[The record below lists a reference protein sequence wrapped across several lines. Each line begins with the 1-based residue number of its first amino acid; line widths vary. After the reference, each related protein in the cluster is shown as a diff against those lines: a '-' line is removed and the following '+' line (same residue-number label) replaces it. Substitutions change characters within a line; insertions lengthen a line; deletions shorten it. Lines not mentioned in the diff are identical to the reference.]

1 MQTLVLLCDPMTLP
15 KSSAGT
21 VRYNRDAVTEAR
33 DSIRLLSVSRQH
45 VPGDVLRASWDYKNV
60 TVAQA
65 SETSIVDQGEAG
77 DDIAQLLRDAV
88 IDVPGQG
95 RKGNSAARIRQQS
108 LTALPLWTP

>member
-33 DSIRLLSVSRQH
+33 DSIGLLSASRQH

-60 TVAQA
+60 TVAQGVGDEHRRSGRSRRRHRA
-65 SETSIVDQGEAG
+65 AATRRGHRRARAG
-77 DDIAQLLRDAV
+77 
-88 IDVPGQG
+88 
-95 RKGNSAARIRQQS
+95 S
-108 LTALPLWTP
+108 